1 MRFYYLLFII
11 TTSNFHLDIP
21 ERGYNEPVKWRFFL
35 NTTHIMTYKW
45 NLNEKTKGERGSFID
60 KKRGG
65 CPTVYYQIASAHS
78 DILCV
83 KSNQDLIFAY
93 FCLQTNIVRII
104 IGEKPV
110 WICTIFGI
118 DFGRIPIQRVY
129 MCAFDREP
137 APHPGK
143 QISNFLFLCSIVF
156 KKKIKLKKREKPQEN
171 SV

>member
-65 CPTVYYQIASAHS
+65 CPTVLPNCVSTQRHFVREIQPGPYFRLFLSPNKYSTYYNRGKAGLNLYHFRNWFWPYSNPT
-78 DILCV
+78 CV
-83 KSNQDLIFAY
+83 Y
-93 FCLQTNIVRII
+93 VRIRPWTGTASRKANI
-104 IGEKPV
+104 KFF
-110 WICTIFGI
+110 IF
-118 DFGRIPIQRVY
+118 
-129 MCAFDREP
+129 
-137 APHPGK
+137 
-143 QISNFLFLCSIVF
+143 VF
-156 KKKIKLKKREKPQEN
+156 N
-171 SV
+171 SF